1 VHLASALGHV
11 LIHIDRW
18 TAGELRGVDASAHS
32 YSRCPSLSDRCRG
45 RLHQSPLIRMPT
57 DGRGPGH
64 HNGHHNA
71 TLARHAARCERV
83 ALRVPQLLQR
93 PTSGSSDARPRPP

>member
-1 VHLASALGHV
+1 
-11 LIHIDRW
+11 
-18 TAGELRGVDASAHS
+18 
-32 YSRCPSLSDRCRG
+32 
-45 RLHQSPLIRMPT
+45 MPT